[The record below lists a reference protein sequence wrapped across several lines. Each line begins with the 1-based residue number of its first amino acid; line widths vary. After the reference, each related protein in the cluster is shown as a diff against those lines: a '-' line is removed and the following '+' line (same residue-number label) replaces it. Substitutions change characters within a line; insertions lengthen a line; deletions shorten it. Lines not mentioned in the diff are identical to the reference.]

1 MDRVVCLD
9 QGQIV
14 EEGPPAELLKQE
26 EGIFAASSRLEH

>member
-9 QGQIV
+9 QGKIV

-26 EGIFAASSRLEH
+26 GGMFAALSRLEH